1 MTKIILFGIALLSLN
16 YCTSPINVDKEFEVH
31 AHRGGRGLMPEN
43 TIPAFLKAAE
53 MGVVIEMDVVITKD
67 YKVLVSHHP
76 WFDGDISLDSQGNS
90 IAADDLSRHN
100 IFRMRYAETQS
111 YDVGMKPHPR
121 FPEQQR
127 IPAKK
132 PLFEDAVK
140 AIENEAA
147 KKGYKTPRYN
157 IDIRFRSEQ
166 EAIFLPSPQE
176 FGQLIVEAINKAGI
190 KNRMLISSY
199 SEVMLHIIKDLEP
212 QIPLALLVETDFP
225 PEENIDF
232 LGFVPAV
239 YSPDYKLVD
248 EALVTFCK
256 EQNMK
261 LIPWTVN
268 EKEDMKA
275 LIELGVDG
283 LITDYPDRLKA
294 LLKELNK

>member
-1 MTKIILFGIALLSLN
+1 
-16 YCTSPINVDKEFEVH
+16 
-31 AHRGGRGLMPEN
+31 
-43 TIPAFLKAAE
+43 

-76 WFDGDISLDSQGNS
+76 WFDNDISLDAQGNS
-90 IAADDLSRHN
+90 IAEEDFSQHN
-100 IFRMRYAETQS
+100 IFRMRYAETQV
-111 YDVGMKPHPR
+111 YDVGMKPHPD

-132 PLFEDAVK
+132 PLFEEAVK
-140 AIENEAA
+140 IIESEAA
-147 KKGYKTPRYN
+147 KNDYKTPRYN

-176 FGQLIVEAINKAGI
+176 FGQLMVQAISETGI
-190 KNRMLISSY
+190 KDRILISSY

-212 QIPLALLVETDFP
+212 EIPLALIVETDFP

-248 EALVTFCK
+248 EALVRLCREK
-256 EQNMK
+256 NMK

-268 EKEDMKA
+268 EKEAMQA
-275 LIELGVDG
+275 MIELGVDG
-283 LITDYPDRLKA
+283 LITDYPDRLKI
-294 LLKELNK
+294 LLEEF